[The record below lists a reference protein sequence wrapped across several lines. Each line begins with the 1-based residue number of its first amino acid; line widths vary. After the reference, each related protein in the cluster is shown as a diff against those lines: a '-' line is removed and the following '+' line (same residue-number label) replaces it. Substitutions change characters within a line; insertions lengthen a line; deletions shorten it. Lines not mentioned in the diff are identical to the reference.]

1 MIHGFRL
8 TTDVFGCKALVVRL
22 PFRAI
27 GLAALLAASICVAQE
42 TQTSTTQAERI
53 SSGLEL
59 RVVDPSGAVV
69 PKARVIIKSGEKEQL
84 ANGLTDGRGRFSIA
98 QVPPG
103 AYDITVRLAGF
114 KTLTKTVL
122 LQQHQVAELN
132 LALQVDPVSDSI
144 HHGELALA
152 VVVEDENGAVIPSAS
167 VSITREET
175 DATFNGRT
183 NQEGAY
189 RAMGLA
195 AGNYTLTVERLGFK
209 AHNTR
214 VTIRE
219 HEAHT
224 ITITLVV
231 ATIIDQIR
239 VPGSE

>member
-1 MIHGFRL
+1 M
-8 TTDVFGCKALVVRL
+8 
-22 PFRAI
+22 
-27 GLAALLAASICVAQE
+27 
-42 TQTSTTQAERI
+42 
-53 SSGLEL
+53 
-59 RVVDPSGAVV
+59 VDASGAVI
-69 PKARVIIKSGEKEQL
+69 PKARVIIKGGEKEQL

-103 AYDITVRLAGF
+103 AYEITVRLAGF

-122 LQQHQVAELN
+122 VQQHQVTELN
-132 LALQVDPVSDSI
+132 LALQVDPAPDSV
-144 HHGELALA
+144 HRGELALA

-167 VSITREET
+167 VSITQEET

-195 AGNYTLTVERLGFK
+195 AGNYTLMVERQGFK
-209 AHNTR
+209 AHNTS
-214 VTIRE
+214 VTIHE

-231 ATIIDQIR
+231 APMINQIR
-239 VPGSE
+239 VPGSD

>member
-1 MIHGFRL
+1 VQALAVKFRL
-8 TTDVFGCKALVVRL
+8 HAVGV
-22 PFRAI
+22 
-27 GLAALLAASICVAQE
+27 AALLAASICIAQE
-42 TQTSTTQAERI
+42 TQTSKTPPQRI
-53 SSGLEL
+53 SSGLDML
-59 RVVDPSGAVV
+59 VVDPSGAVI
-69 PKARVIIKSGEKEQL
+69 PKARVIIKGGEKEQL

-103 AYDITVRLAGF
+103 AYEITVRFAGF

-122 LQQHQVAELN
+122 VQQHQVTELN
-132 LALQVDPVSDSI
+132 LALQVDPAADSV

-167 VSITREET
+167 VSITQEET

-195 AGNYTLTVERLGFK
+195 AGNYTLTVERQGFK
-209 AHNTR
+209 AHNTN